1 VTGINPTTGLP
12 ILTTTGSFV
21 NFPSPR
27 PNATRMGNIT
37 ALRIANL
44 PVHVSR
50 DHLAD
55 AAVAH
60 PEWFVST
67 ATVANYEDAY
77 YGAFKDFKESV
88 PAAYVMGNT
97 RMGKLQIQTGVRW
110 EQTKTQAKEFDPLPA
125 DQLRAAGIP
134 VGADGHATTREGVDY
149 QYQARPR
156 VKRTSTYDDLFPSFS
171 AKYSIRENIQAQFG
185 YSYTIRRPAI
195 GRLAGV
201 WDIDDSDP
209 ADPRVTVPN
218 PKLEPERSKNYV
230 ARLAWYIEPVGSLT
244 FLVSQNDI
252 SNSRVDAEFTAEE
265 FGYGGDPEWGAYTFE
280 TSANAAG
287 TTRVRNLEV
296 GYNQQL
302 AFLPGPF
309 KGLNLNINYSRTYAS
324 IRKPGTLPHKFSGGV
339 SMNFWRVRNL
349 RLGAIWQ
356 DDAQWT
362 TTIDRF
368 QRHNIKF
375 DLSGDIR
382 LTQRVALFFAGR
394 NILNEP
400 RTTFDPNPNSPEI
413 PPVQSGYFNYGT
425 NWVFGVKGNF

>member
-1 VTGINPTTGLP
+1 MGHLNV
-12 ILTTTGSFV
+12 LTIS
-21 NFPSPR
+21 
-27 PNATRMGNIT
+27 
-37 ALRIANL
+37 NL

-60 PEWFVST
+60 PEWFVPV

-77 YGAFKDFKESV
+77 YGAYKDFKEAV
-88 PAAYVMGNT
+88 PAAYGMANT
-97 RMGKLQIQTGVRW
+97 RLGQLQMQAGVRW
-110 EQTKTQAKEFDPLPA
+110 EQTRTQAKEFDPLPA
-125 DQLRAAGIP
+125 AQLRAEGIP

-156 VKRTSTYDDLFPSFS
+156 VKRVSTYDDLFPSFS
-171 AKYSIRENIQAQFG
+171 AKYSVRPNLQAQVG
-185 YSYTIRRPAI
+185 YSHTIRRPAI
-195 GRLAGV
+195 GRLAGI
-201 WDIDDSDP
+201 WDVDDSDP

-218 PKLEPERSKNYV
+218 PKLEPERSDNYT
-230 ARLAWYIEPVGSLT
+230 ARLAYYFEPVGSLT

-252 SNSRVDAEFTAEE
+252 ENSRVDAELTAEE
-265 FGYGGDPEWGAYTFE
+265 FGLAGDPQWGTYIFE
-280 TSANAAG
+280 TSTNAEG
-287 TTRVRNLEV
+287 NTRFRNMEI
-296 GYNQQL
+296 GYNQLL
-302 AFLPGPF
+302 AFLPGPL
-309 KGLNLNINYSRTYAS
+309 KGLNFNINYTRTYANT
-324 IRKPGTLPHKFSGGV
+324 RKPGTLPHQFKGGLAI
-339 SMNFWRVRNL
+339 SFWRFRNL

-362 TTIDRF
+362 TTVDRF

-382 LTQRVALFFAGR
+382 ITQRIYAFFAGR

-400 RTTFDPNPNSPEI
+400 RTTFDPSGHPGFPA
-413 PPVQSGYFNYGT
+413 VQSGYFNYGT